1 MGPPTVASGPLSAS
15 FSPWH
20 KPPATQRI
28 TGKGFQKENVFPTFI
43 SFLFAISWHITQFK
57 FKHQVCC
64 LSYNVYN
71 KCSARNLFRS
81 IAIPAIPSKL
91 PLKKK
96 RNGKIR
102 QQQRWQMPCFDIF
115 VTNNRP
121 MLFQSC
127 ALIFFCLE
135 KNFRTLVSYFEN

>member
-1 MGPPTVASGPLSAS
+1 VGPPTVASRPLSAS

-91 PLKKK
+91 PLKK
-96 RNGKIR
+96 NGTGK
-102 QQQRWQMPCFDIF
+102 FG
-115 VTNNRP
+115 NNNDDKC
-121 MLFQSC
+121 LVSTYLS
-127 ALIFFCLE
+127 LITDQCSFKVVPWFFFCLE